1 MIQPVSETPNRHRR
15 SLPEYEDNPSLP
27 VVSHNTQIG
36 TRRLT
41 NKAGD
46 KCMIVSESGEILA
59 PAGFHEIIEVDRTQF
74 VKMYVGGVTAFNDLS
89 AAGAKVFKFVYNFI
103 LKNPNTDRIVLSPKH
118 VKNVAKATFE
128 RGLTELLSK
137 EILYR
142 STVTYVF
149 FLNVNYMFNG
159 DRLALVKEYRLKASV
174 DEPRDIQ
181 DPLPL

>member
-1 MIQPVSETPNRHRR
+1 MIQPVLETQPVHRR

-27 VVSHNTQIG
+27 VVSQKARVG
-36 TRRLT
+36 TRRIT

-46 KCMIVSESGEILA
+46 KCMIVSEQGEILA

-74 VKMYVGGVTAFNDLS
+74 VKVYIHGVAAFNDLS
-89 AAGAKVFKFVYNFI
+89 AAGSKVFQFVYAYI

-118 VKNVAKATFE
+118 AKNMAKATFE
-128 RGLTELLSK
+128 RGLTELLNK

-149 FLNVNYMFNG
+149 FLNIDYMFNG
-159 DRLALVKEYRLKASV
+159 NRLALVKEYRLKAAAKA
-174 DEPRDIQ
+174 DTEQGDLNFQ
-181 DPLPL
+181 